1 MRDSR
6 NRSWGITAIA
16 GLLFLVAA
24 YLAVVGLTMLLKPG
38 VVSMAAG
45 ADLLGGLETAG
56 PYMFLL
62 MAAVAT
68 AIGLGLLR
76 LQNWARRVAIVI
88 AIIGIVLLVPS
99 VSGAVINFR
108 MGKLAWSGL
117 GVIVRAAIVWYL
129 YQEHVKQA
137 FESK

>member
-117 GVIVRAAIVWYL
+117 GVIVRTAIVWYL
-129 YQEHVKQA
+129 HQEHVKQA